1 MRYRRMERLGWDVS
15 EIGFGAWGIGGG
27 WGTRD
32 DATALDALRRALDVG
47 VTFVDTALGYGEGH
61 SEQLIGQVTRE
72 RDRPPLVATK
82 VPPRNRTWPA
92 APGTPLAD
100 AFPRAHVL
108 ECAAR
113 SAANLGVETIDLLQ
127 FHVWD
132 DAWAAEPEWVETV
145 QELKESGRIRGFGL
159 SLNDHQPENGLAAL
173 ETGLVD
179 SVQVIYNIFDQTP
192 GERLLPTCRRLGI
205 GVIVRVALDE
215 GGLTGAIR
223 ADTEFEPDDWRASYF
238 AGDRR
243 RQVEERVDALGFLL
257 HDGVETLAEAALRFV
272 LSHEAVTTVIP
283 GMRSPARVDAN
294 VAVSDGRGL
303 PPEDLERLKDHAWPR
318 NFYEPDP
325 VT

>member
-1 MRYRRMERLGWDVS
+1 MRYRRVERLGIEVS

-27 WGTRD
+27 WGERD
-32 DATALDALRRALDVG
+32 DATALEALRRALDLG

-61 SEQLIGQVTRE
+61 SEQLIARVVGERE
-72 RDRPPLVATK
+72 RPPFVATK

-92 APGTPLAD
+92 RPGTPFAE
-100 AFPRAHVL
+100 AFPRDHVL
-108 ECAAR
+108 ECVDR

-132 DAWAAEPEWVETV
+132 DAWATEPEWAETV
-145 QELKESGRIRGFGL
+145 HELRERGRIRGFGL

-179 SVQVIYNIFDQTP
+179 TVQVIFNIFDQTP
-192 GERLLPTCRRLGI
+192 AERLLPTCAELGV

-223 ADTEFEPDDWRASYF
+223 ADTEFAPDDWRASYF
-238 AGDRR
+238 AGDRK
-243 RQVEERVDALGFLL
+243 RQVEERVAALGFLL
-257 HDGVETLAEAALRFV
+257 HDGVSTLAEAALRFV
-272 LSHEAVTTVIP
+272 LSHDAVSTVIP

-294 VAVSDGRGL
+294 VAVSDGHRL
-303 PPEDLERLKDHAWPR
+303 PAEDLERLKQHAWPR

-325 VT
+325 VA